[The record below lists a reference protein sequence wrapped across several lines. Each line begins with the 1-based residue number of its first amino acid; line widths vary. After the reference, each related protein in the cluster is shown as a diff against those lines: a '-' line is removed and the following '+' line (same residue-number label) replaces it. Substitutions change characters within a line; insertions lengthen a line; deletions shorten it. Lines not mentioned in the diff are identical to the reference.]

1 MTPRRVLV
9 ILHDKVLPHLPRPL
23 LLTDFLL
30 SSYEM
35 GGSISLLSLSG
46 VFTLVQQ
53 HNLEYPD
60 FYKKLYALFDPSVLH
75 VKYKARFF
83 HLADI
88 FLTSSHL
95 PEYLVAAFAKR
106 LARIALQVLLKVVRM
121 KVFF

>member
-60 FYKKLYALFDPSVLH
+60 FYAKLYALFTPDVLH
-75 VKYKARFF
+75 
-83 HLADI
+83 
-88 FLTSSHL
+88 
-95 PEYLVAAFAKR
+95 AK
-106 LARIALQVLLKVVRM
+106 
-121 KVFF
+121 